1 MLHRSHRASRACGAL
16 SPRHELHR
24 RSRHLLQHLLAH
36 LAQGVTGAKGGV
48 DGDNQSMSAP
58 PAPDSEHTL
67 RRDLAAA
74 YRLAARRGW
83 DDIVWT
89 HISAAL
95 PDEPG
100 HYLINRFGQR
110 FCEITASSL
119 VKVDTAGRVV
129 DGSGARV
136 NPSGFAIHGC
146 VHAARPDAACVLHL
160 HTMWGQAL
168 AALPQGLLPC
178 SQPALRLV
186 GRLGRHAYEG
196 LAFTP
201 AEQQRL
207 VAALGTLDGVLLE
220 HHGPLLVG
228 RTVAEAFVL
237 MHLLE
242 RAAQV
247 QLAAMAAM
255 AGTGGPLPLVPP
267 EIVALTQRQW
277 AGPANAPEGEDEW
290 PALLR
295 SLEETDPGYDR

>member
-1 MLHRSHRASRACGAL
+1 MAVS
-16 SPRHELHR
+16 SP
-24 RSRHLLQHLLAH
+24 
-36 LAQGVTGAKGGV
+36 
-48 DGDNQSMSAP
+48 SAR
-58 PAPDSEHTL
+58 ERTL

-74 YRLAARRGW
+74 YRLTAQRGW

-146 VHAARPDAACVLHL
+146 VHAARPDAVCVLHL
-160 HTMWGQAL
+160 HTLWGQAL

-201 AEQQRL
+201 DEQQRL

-220 HHGPLLVG
+220 NHGPLLVG

-247 QLAAMAAM
+247 QLAAMAA
-255 AGTGGPLPLVPP
+255 TGGQPRLVPDAL
-267 EIVALTQRQW
+267 VALTQRQW
-277 AGPANAPEGEDEW
+277 AGPTDTPEGEDEW

-295 SLEETDPGYDR
+295 GLEDTDPGYDR